1 MLIEKQKAA
10 NNPNT
15 TLVEGGYLA
24 SIAKPAATPTNIIQ
38 KIIYSS
44 PIKIISKI
52 KYNQPH

>member
-24 SIAKPAATPTNIIQ
+24 SIAKPAATPTSMIQ
-38 KIIYSS
+38 KITCPT
-44 PIKIISKI
+44 PII
-52 KYNQPH
+52 KYTQLH